1 MIQAAGI
8 QRMIEAG
15 INVIIWNYTDPI
27 RDWGTER
34 YPDGLQPLAWVGFG
48 DVVGGVINGE
58 YALTRLE
65 PGSKVALMHGIPGM
79 LTQCRIGIGAAMME
93 AAGHEIVY
101 VHYADYIKEK
111 AYEATKA
118 LVAAHPDVDLIYN
131 ASTAMSYGICAALTE
146 MGIPNEQIMVT
157 AYGGGWGEQKLM
169 WEGELNWTIL
179 RMQDD
184 WGVAP
189 AEIIKYDIEGR
200 RDEIP
205 LVVMGGVILIHDGMT
220 PEEVGEMMKYAYRY
234 TGVIEY

>member
-1 MIQAAGI
+1 
-8 QRMIEAG
+8 
-15 INVIIWNYTDPI
+15 
-27 RDWGTER
+27 
-34 YPDGLQPLAWVGFG
+34 
-48 DVVGGVINGE
+48 
-58 YALTRLE
+58 
-65 PGSKVALMHGIPGM
+65 
-79 LTQCRIGIGAAMME
+79 MME

-131 ASTAMSYGICAALTE
+131 CSTAMSYGIIEALDE
-146 MGIPNEQIMVT
+146 MGIPKEQIMVS
-157 AYGGGWGEQKLM
+157 AYGGGWGEQKYM
-169 WEGELNWTIL
+169 WEGKLNWTIL

-220 PEEVGEMMKYAYRY
+220 KEEVGEMMKYAYRY